1 MQIDQLLNLIV
12 NILSSI
18 SVLVIVS
25 LSLAVIF
32 GMMRIINLAHGEFIM
47 LGAFT
52 VLVGQRAGLNIWAA
66 MLLAPV
72 VVGLI
77 GLAVE
82 RLVIRHL
89 YGRILDT
96 MLATWGLS
104 LALIQLVV
112 IVFGPATQGVAT
124 PLGSLKIGAYSVSQY
139 SLLMIVMAAVLAALT
154 YFVFTRTDYGIKA
167 QAATQIPEMATAL
180 GVNANRIHMITFA
193 FGSALAGMAG
203 ALLAPVTGV
212 VPSMGG
218 AFVAKAFMTVVVG
231 GPVVL
236 SGSAT
241 AAVFLGTIDN
251 LTSYLTTSFLGQ
263 GALLTAAIVLLRL
276 MPQGFS
282 GNWKRQV

>member
-203 ALLAPVTGV
+203 ALLAPITGV

>member
-52 VLVGQRAGLNIWAA
+52 VLAGQRAGLNIWAA

-203 ALLAPVTGV
+203 ALLAPITGV

-236 SGSAT
+236 SGSVT
-241 AAVFLGTIDN
+241 AAAFLGTIDN

-282 GNWKRQV
+282 GNWKRQI